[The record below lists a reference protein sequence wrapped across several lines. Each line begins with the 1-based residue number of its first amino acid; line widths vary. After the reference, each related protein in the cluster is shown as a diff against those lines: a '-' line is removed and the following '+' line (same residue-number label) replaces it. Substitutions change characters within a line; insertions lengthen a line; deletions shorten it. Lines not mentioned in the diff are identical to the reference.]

1 MYFKPPTGNNPQN
14 PFYHHLN
21 QRMNEEVKTFDKK
34 KAKDIYDKLKKG
46 SEIQVAFGNSFTS
59 GGKPITLK
67 VTNGHR
73 VVGASKVGRIILV
86 NKENPSGMKYKLFD
100 RNGSVS
106 LAQGDMGTILRDM
119 KIVKEGVEELD
130 EATKKQNGEKVKEV
144 LTSAKVPHSMVMG
157 TIRVPERF
165 VRIAKEKL
173 DDAFGGMFQKK
184 TGFKVS
190 GTMKEDVQLDEKF
203 EFQFSDKETAQ
214 KFMRE
219 VLQGKLGPSTGTRDG
234 KVTTEVKG
242 DPMKVAKIMRKYGGK
257 LIKTTEGPQTAKVFK
272 EDVQLDETVETM
284 FKGFDMEQ
292 RVFTAKLKKFGFD
305 KQYRKMMQS
314 FMKHANV
321 GDGFYFID
329 GGRQLGFEV
338 HPVADMMMGP
348 KVKKLGDKQDLG
360 GGKTVTLIAIKN

>member
-1 MYFKPPTGNNPQN
+1 MTKQP
-14 PFYHHLN
+14 
-21 QRMNEEVKTFDKK
+21 
-34 KAKDIYDKLKKG
+34 
-46 SEIQVAFGNSFTS
+46 
-59 GGKPITLK
+59 
-67 VTNGHR
+67 
-73 VVGASKVGRIILV
+73 
-86 NKENPSGMKYKLFD
+86 
-100 RNGSVS
+100 
-106 LAQGDMGTILRDM
+106 
-119 KIVKEGVEELD
+119 
-130 EATKKQNGEKVKEV
+130 KKQNGEKVKEV

-173 DDAFGGMFQKK
+173 DDAFLVECSKKK

-305 KQYRKMMQS
+305 KQYRKND
-314 FMKHANV
+314 AE
-321 GDGFYFID
+321 FYET
-329 GGRQLGFEV
+329 R
-338 HPVADMMMGP
+338 
-348 KVKKLGDKQDLG
+348 
-360 GGKTVTLIAIKN
+360 

>member
-1 MYFKPPTGNNPQN
+1 MYFKPPIGNNPQN

-119 KIVKEGVEELD
+119 KIVKE
-130 EATKKQNGEKVKEV
+130 
-144 LTSAKVPHSMVMG
+144 
-157 TIRVPERF
+157 
-165 VRIAKEKL
+165 
-173 DDAFGGMFQKK
+173 
-184 TGFKVS
+184 
-190 GTMKEDVQLDEKF
+190 DVQLDERF

-219 VLQGKLGPSTGTRDG
+219 VSQGKLGPSTGTRDG

-242 DPMKVAKIMRKYGGK
+242 DPMKVAKIMRKYGGT

-338 HPVADMMMGP
+338 HPVSDMMMGP
-348 KVKKLGDKQDLG
+348 KVK
-360 GGKTVTLIAIKN
+360 

>member
-1 MYFKPPTGNNPQN
+1 MYFKPPIGNNPQN

-46 SEIQVAFGNSFTS
+46 SEIQVSFGNSFTS

-119 KIVKEGVEELD
+119 KIVKE
-130 EATKKQNGEKVKEV
+130 
-144 LTSAKVPHSMVMG
+144 
-157 TIRVPERF
+157 
-165 VRIAKEKL
+165 
-173 DDAFGGMFQKK
+173 
-184 TGFKVS
+184 
-190 GTMKEDVQLDEKF
+190 DVQLDESF
-203 EFQFSDKETAQ
+203 EFEFADKRIAQ

-219 VLQGKLGPSTGTRDG
+219 ISQKGLGNSTGTSDG
-234 KVTTEVKG
+234 QVTTFLSSGRPKILG
-242 DPMKVAKIMRKYGGK
+242 TFLQMAKIMKRHGGK

-329 GGRQLGFEV
+329 GGRELGFQV
-338 HPVADMMMGP
+338 HPVSDMMMGP